1 MRQYWLAIVPIV
13 AVAFGV
19 YLNRRAPDVRYQLT
33 TPIPVETVSTDALKS
48 VQLLEVGNLGN
59 SPAQKLRIQIRKKVG
74 GLNVVPNSMA
84 DTYKQYDTDSATE
97 LAYETLP
104 PQGRIK
110 WIFTSNGGV
119 TEQDLTVSHLDGVG
133 RAALTSDT
141 GTLATV
147 GMYLWVGVPLLFL
160 FWMLTDIHKSALD
173 FDAGYRPLALLK
185 RKKQPLISDSAW
197 ARIRSK
203 AIDHVFQDEWAT
215 DVLKW
220 DGWHVLDSDRPPY
233 LNEDEWRKLVKNL
246 VTMMAKLFE
255 AEVRSARTGFRA
267 DTLGILLKLKRPSH
281 LPEREWTDALEM
293 LEKNYIASLVDSQ
306 RWHGATE
313 IADAIRSGRPEF
325 ITEDG
330 WKKCKKEI
338 GDIYYARLATEAAT
352 FYEPMD
358 ELAQWDLSVL
368 DERQRRAMKE
378 FAYCRQMARLPDVIT
393 PHGAQQFL
401 DQPRPKWMAEKDYE
415 NLRDLAA
422 RYKEFIANKDQ
433 YRSLVISAHDFVA
446 DVEVGPNQPS
456 AGGAE
461 AWAKVKAILENVR
474 ARARENS
481 LLAAKLETD
490 RSDLDKLKTRVLR
503 QLEVLDRFLQD
514 PDIVDRIEPY
524 EEVFAPGNLANLREI
539 GGLARTGK
547 KA

>member
-74 GLNVVPNSMA
+74 SLNVVPNSMA

-97 LAYETLP
+97 LVYETLP

-119 TEQDLTVSHLDGVG
+119 TEQDLTVSHLDGLG

-141 GTLATV
+141 GILATV
-147 GMYLWVGVPLLFL
+147 VKNLWVVVALLYL
-160 FWMLTDIHKSALD
+160 FWFLKDINKSFLD
-173 FDAGYRPLALLK
+173 SEASYDPLAVLK
-185 RKKQPLISDSAW
+185 RKNRLLISESAW
-197 ARIRSK
+197 TRIRSK

-220 DGWHVLDSDRPPY
+220 DGRHMLDSGRPPY
-233 LNEDEWRKLVKNL
+233 LNEDEWRKLVNNL
-246 VTMMAKLFE
+246 VIKMAKLFE
-255 AEVRSARTGFRA
+255 VEVRSARTGFRT

-281 LPEREWTDALEM
+281 FPEREWSDALEK
-293 LEKNYIASLVDSQ
+293 LEKNYIASFVDSQ
-306 RWHGATE
+306 RWHEATE
-313 IADAIRSGRPEF
+313 IADVIRSGRPEF

-330 WKKCKKEI
+330 WKKCRQEI
-338 GDIYYARLATEAAT
+338 GDIYYSRLATAVAT
-352 FYEPMD
+352 LYEPMD
-358 ELAQWDLSVL
+358 ELVQWDLSVL

-378 FAYCRQMARLPDVIT
+378 FAYCRQMARLPDVTT
-393 PHGAQQFL
+393 PHGAEEFL
-401 DQPRPKWMAEKDYE
+401 ERPRPKWMAEKDYE
-415 NLRDLAA
+415 NLRDSAA
-422 RYKEFIANKDQ
+422 RCKEFIANRDQ
-433 YRSLVISAHDFVA
+433 YRSLVVSAHDFVA

-456 AGGAE
+456 VGGAE

-481 LLAAKLETD
+481 LLAAELETD
-490 RSDLDKLKTRVLR
+490 RSDLDRLKTRVLR